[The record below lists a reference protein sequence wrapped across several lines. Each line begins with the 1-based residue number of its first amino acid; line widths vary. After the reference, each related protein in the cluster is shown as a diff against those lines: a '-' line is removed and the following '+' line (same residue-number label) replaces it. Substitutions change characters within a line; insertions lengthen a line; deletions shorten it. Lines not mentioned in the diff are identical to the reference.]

1 MHMQRVKINFNSI
14 NVIHQK
20 ISLANYYKRIRRDHG
35 KFDLIYQIRKDFI
48 HFFKNLSPFEPINEA

>member
-20 ISLANYYKRIRRDHG
+20 NFISKLLIRIRRDHG